1 MDSRDE
7 INSNDRIC
15 KRNNKE
21 EKNGNC
27 EEPSESLDEL
37 EALRIQN
44 ATYEAENEEL
54 RQLLGDD
61 YIQLADQE
69 DRWQSISEDEFQE
82 AGAFQTE
89 GDSAT
94 GTGKGS
100 LFTTHLNEDIGNE
113 SKRYQILKAL
123 DANSRLQEQ
132 VRRTV
137 ALVQAARSANEFVCS
152 RISTCIDHK
161 KRKAATLHSN
171 LGIKRNEEYTGKSW
185 YWSTFGEKGQAVK
198 YKGTESVEFVSRY
211 LPLVNRS
218 GVWSQDEREGLKT
231 GVVEIAKERMV
242 ADIVA
247 SNAGIT
253 IEEFTELQQPV
264 RELNFESEQVVS
276 LVENFTP
283 QEWSTIAGR
292 HVTSR
297 SGLDCKLQWKNFLH
311 PQLLHEHF
319 SQDERDQLVSLVER
333 VGDRSWEY
341 VSEQLPGRTPL
352 QCLSEYMQ
360 IRSQMQGVKEPAVS
374 GEDLIR
380 LNDLVAKYGQSWK
393 RLEEEFDGKFSAHN
407 LMYTWRKHHQS
418 TEGGKV
424 TAKKGP
430 WDPLEDEN
438 LLKAVALYGKEWSKV
453 ASNVPGRNELQ
464 CRERFVNSLDPEL
477 ATQREF
483 SEKEKS
489 VMMEQITK
497 SQIEGTRISWSKIAK
512 LLPGRTDK
520 MCRKAYEKFQRQ
532 ERKKAKRKK

>member
-1 MDSRDE
+1 MKSGNK
-7 INSNDRIC
+7 INSSDKVC

-21 EKNGNC
+21 ERKG
-27 EEPSESLDEL
+27 EEPSHSIDEL

-44 ATYEAENEEL
+44 AAYEAENEEL

-61 YIQLADQE
+61 YIQLADQ
-69 DRWQSISEDEFQE
+69 DDGWQPISEDEFQE
-82 AGAFQTE
+82 EGVFEIEGALANSTKKESVFA
-89 GDSAT
+89 SHLT
-94 GTGKGS
+94 GNIE
-100 LFTTHLNEDIGNE
+100 HE
-113 SKRYQILKAL
+113 SKRSQILKAL

-137 ALVQAARSANEFVCS
+137 ALVQAARSANELVYS
-152 RISTCIDHK
+152 RINTCVDHK
-161 KRKAATLHSN
+161 RRKAATLHSS
-171 LGIKRNEEYTGKSW
+171 LSTRRNIEYTGKSW
-185 YWSTFGEKGQAVK
+185 YWSTAGEKRQVLK
-198 YKGTESVEFVSRY
+198 YKGTESVEFVSKY

-218 GVWSQDEREGLKT
+218 GAWSQEEREKLKI

-253 IEEFTELQQPV
+253 MEEFTELQRPI
-264 RELNFESEQVVS
+264 RELSFESEQVIS
-276 LVENFTP
+276 LVERFTP

-297 SGLDCKLQWKNFLH
+297 NGLDCKLQWKNFLH
-311 PQLLHEHF
+311 PHLLHDRF
-319 SQDERDQLVSLVER
+319 SQDEREQLVSLVEK

-341 VSEQLPGRTPL
+341 VAENLKGRTPL

-360 IRSQMQGVKEPAVS
+360 IRSQMQEDKEPSIS
-374 GEDLIR
+374 GEDLTR

-418 TEGGKV
+418 TQGGKV
-424 TAKKGP
+424 AAKKGP
-430 WDPLEDEN
+430 WDPLEDEC

-453 ASNVPGRNELQ
+453 AFNVPGRNELQ

-477 ATQREF
+477 ARQREF
-483 SEKEKS
+483 SDEETS
-489 VMMEQITK
+489 VMLEQITK

-520 MCRKAYEKFQRQ
+520 MCRKAYEKIQRQ

>member
-1 MDSRDE
+1 MNSRDVS
-7 INSNDRIC
+7 SNDKIC

-27 EEPSESLDEL
+27 EEPSESIDEL

-61 YIQLADQE
+61 YIQLTDQE
-69 DRWQSISEDEFQE
+69 DRWQPVSEDEFQE
-82 AGAFQTE
+82 AEAFQTE
-89 GDSAT
+89 GASAS
-94 GTGKGS
+94 GTGEGS
-100 LFTTHLNEDIGNE
+100 LFATHLKGGIGDG
-113 SKRYQILKAL
+113 SKRSQILRAL
-123 DANSRLQEQ
+123 DANSRLQER

-137 ALVQAARSANEFVCS
+137 ALVQAARSANESVCS
-152 RISTCIDHK
+152 RINTCIDHK
-161 KRKAATLHSN
+161 RRKAATLHRN
-171 LGIKRNEEYTGKSW
+171 LNIRRNEEYTGKSW
-185 YWSTFGEKGQAVK
+185 YWSTIGEKGQALK

-218 GVWSQDEREGLKT
+218 GVWSQEERERLKI

-247 SNAGIT
+247 SKAGIT

-276 LVENFTP
+276 LVETFTP
-283 QEWSTIAGR
+283 QEWEMIAGR

-297 SGLDCKLQWKNFLH
+297 SGFDCKLQWKNLLH
-311 PQLLHEHF
+311 PHLLHEHF
-319 SQDERDQLVSLVER
+319 SQDERDQLVSLVET
-333 VGDRSWEY
+333 VGDRSWKH
-341 VSEQLPGRTPL
+341 VSEHLPGRTPL
-352 QCLSEYMQ
+352 QCLSEYMK
-360 IRSQMQGVKEPAVS
+360 IRSQMQEDKEPAIS
-374 GEDLIR
+374 GEDLTR
-380 LNDLVAKYGQSWK
+380 LNDLVAKYGQSWRK
-393 RLEEEFDGKFSAHN
+393 IEEEFDGRFSAHN

-424 TAKKGP
+424 AAKKGP
-430 WDPLEDEN
+430 WDPLEDEH

-453 ASNVPGRNELQ
+453 AFNVPGRNELQ

-477 ATQREF
+477 ASQREF
-483 SEKEKS
+483 SEKETS
-489 VMMEQITK
+489 VMLEQITK
-497 SQIEGTRISWSKIAK
+497 SEIEGTRISWSKIAK